1 MKRKL
6 YELAHARAGD
16 KGNTTILSLIAYRP
30 EDFALL
36 RARVTPDA
44 VKRHFEGVIKGT
56 VTRHELPNL
65 GALQFVGENALGGG
79 VTTSL
84 CVDAHGKSLSSAL
97 LEMEIETD

>member
-6 YELAHARAGD
+6 YDLAHARAGD
-16 KGNTTILSLIAYRP
+16 KGNTTIMSLIAYKAD
-30 EDFALL
+30 DFPLL
-36 RARVTPDA
+36 REQVTPDA
-44 VKRHFEGVIKGT
+44 VKRHFAGIIKGA
-56 VTRHELPNL
+56 VTRRELPHL